1 MPTPNNAST
10 STVAAHERQRRKRK
24 VSSSYGTT
32 WNLFCDRVVRVPQS
46 ERHSVGGFSNRRFE
60 WRFCLLLALLPK
72 VGRSAERNIPF
83 EPRNTPAHLKK
94 KEKTPPPTF
103 PCGFHVE
110 TLWKTSPSP
119 TAVETFPVFPPYPV
133 DKKWRKIRD
142 LRPFPQKFSLLLLL
156 RNKRLVY
163 VVLLKIIPIF
173 FQKGSTGKDPALC

>member
-1 MPTPNNAST
+1 MSGSGAKGKSVRHTA
-10 STVAAHERQRRKRK
+10 RQRLCTANARYM
-24 VSSSYGTT
+24 VSK
-32 WNLFCDRVVRVPQS
+32 S
-46 ERHSVGGFSNRRFE
+46 ERYSVSGFSNRRFE
-60 WRFCLLLALLPK
+60 WRFCLLLPPRAK
-72 VGRSAERNIPF
+72 VGRPQAKPPCTSE
-83 EPRNTPAHLKK
+83 K
-94 KEKTPPPTF
+94 KETPPPTF

-110 TLWKTSPSP
+110 TVWKTFPSP
-119 TAVETFPVFPPYPV
+119 TAVETFPVFPPCPV